1 MIFELRPNLPK
12 FIECCPVS
20 NEFRTNLV
28 RKAFNP
34 EILDYVFLTH
44 EENLDLNLQQEYKFH
59 KPCSCIIDGVYYNSF
74 NKAAKDLGIDHK
86 TVKNRILSDK

>member
-1 MIFELRPNLPK
+1 MRPIYRSLANAV
-12 FIECCPVS
+12 PVS

-59 KPCSCIIDGVYYNSF
+59 KPCSCIIDGVYYTSF